1 MHFPRLEPL
10 RYEEAVRFH
19 GHDGPFLAL
28 GYRFGETALRTF
40 ATDSIK
46 GITTSVTIP
55 MRTPYS
61 CFIDGLQ
68 CAACTTMGKRNVFAE
83 NTDAEEI
90 FVEVTKGEER
100 ARFRMTER
108 AIDICRNTGD
118 LAKAVALIFSENP
131 ENLWERVD

>member
-10 RYEEAVRFH
+10 RYEEAIRFH
-19 GHDGPFLAL
+19 GHNGPFLAL
-28 GYRFGETALRTF
+28 GYRFGENALRTF

-83 NTDAEEI
+83 NIDSEEI
-90 FVEVTKGEER
+90 SVVVKKGEEC
-100 ARFRMTER
+100 ARFRITAR

-118 LAKAVALIFSENP
+118 LEKAVSIIFSEDV
-131 ENLWERVD
+131 ETLWERVD